1 MNNSIAD
8 ESINQILSKIDIVDV
23 IGEYVHLK
31 KSGKNFLGLCPFHSE
46 STPSFSVTS
55 DKQFYHCFGCGAGGN
70 AFTFLME
77 VEGYS
82 FPQAVQFLGEKV
94 GIHIQGGSLEPGA
107 SAQKNEEKESMLK
120 AHDLAAKLFHHV
132 LTEREE
138 SQKAREYLENRGFQL
153 ETIKEFQIGFAPNS
167 WDFLTNFLDK
177 RNYPLHLMEK
187 GGLLAKGEG
196 ERFFDRF
203 RDRIMFPI
211 WDTQGNIVGFG
222 GRIIGE
228 GQPKYLNSPE
238 TPIFRKGKQLF
249 NFHRARQDIRKKRT
263 TILFEGYVDVIS
275 AWQGGIT
282 HAIGTMGTS
291 LSDDQ
296 VRIIKR
302 NGEQVIIC
310 FDGDRAGIE
319 AISRAAEVLEK
330 QGCLIKVALLPQGVD
345 PDDYIRK
352 NGAEVFQKNILSEA
366 KSFIAFRLDVLKKG
380 RNLQDDGERMNYI
393 RDVLAVISNLPHAV
407 ERDHYLRQIADEFS
421 LSLEALKQ
429 EQFQVYRSQKK
440 VNRDKASEK
449 WNNSIDN
456 GKHLVARNLFPAYH
470 TAERMLLAHMLKSV
484 EVTSRVQE
492 EVGSHFN
499 IDEHSA
505 LAAYLYSFYG
515 EGHSP
520 ELGLFLSKLQDP
532 LLIQLTTQLSML
544 IHEPILSEEVLND
557 YISEIIIYPKKL
569 EIESKEEERIKA
581 ERQGDVLQ
589 AAIIAMEILKMKSAL
604 NIRKEG
610 E

>member
-1 MNNSIAD
+1 MNRQISD
-8 ESINQILSKIDIVDV
+8 ESINQILTKIDIVDV

-70 AFTFLME
+70 AFSFLME
-77 VEGYS
+77 MEGYS
-82 FPQAVQFLGEKV
+82 FPQAVQVLGEKV
-94 GIHIQGGSLEPGA
+94 GVHIQSGA
-107 SAQKNEEKESMLK
+107 VEQGADTQKSEEKQWMLK

-132 LTEREE
+132 LIERAE
-138 SQKAREYLENRGFQL
+138 SQAAREYLENRGFQL
-153 ETIKEFQIGFAPNS
+153 ETIKEFQIGYAPSS

-211 WDTQGNIVGFG
+211 WDAQGNIVAFG
-222 GRIIGE
+222 GRMIGE

-238 TPIFRKGKQLF
+238 TPIFRKSKQLF
-249 NFHRARQDIRKKRT
+249 NFHRARQDIRKKQT
-263 TILFEGYVDVIS
+263 TILFEGYVDVIT

-282 HAIGTMGTS
+282 HTIGTMGTS

-330 QGCLIKVALLPQGVD
+330 QGCHIKVAILPQGVD

-352 NGAEVFQKNILSEA
+352 NGAEAFQKNILSEA
-366 KSFIAFRLDVLKKG
+366 KSFIAFRLDVLKTG

-393 RDVLAVISNLPHAV
+393 RDVLSVISKLPHAV

-429 EQFQVYRSQKK
+429 EQFQIYRSQKK
-440 VNRDKASEK
+440 ENRDKDGEK
-449 WNNSIDN
+449 WNNSINN
-456 GKHLVARNLFPAYH
+456 GKHLVVRHLFPAYH
-470 TAERMLLAHMLKSV
+470 TAERLLLAHMLKSA
-484 EVTSRVQE
+484 EVAKRVQE
-492 EVGSHFN
+492 EVGSCFN

-505 LAAYLYSFYG
+505 LAAYLYAFYG
-515 EGHSP
+515 EGHTP
-520 ELGLFLSKLQDP
+520 ELGLFLSKLHDP
-532 LLIQLTTQLSML
+532 LLIQLTAELSML
-544 IHEPILSEEVLND
+544 SQDPNLSEEVLND
-557 YISEIIIYPKKL
+557 YISEIIVYPMKL
-569 EIESKEEERIKA
+569 EIERKEEERIKA

-589 AAIIAMEILKMKSAL
+589 SAIIATEILKMKKKL
-604 NIRKEG
+604 
-610 E
+610 